1 MTATHENQTTR
12 PEWTDLAAW
21 TDVQFVEYAAKLQ
34 SFHPNDFKSRPAV
47 FEEIDRDVGFLIQN
61 VIRPYIDPSCVN
73 LTEEELT
80 SECRVKLATLF
91 HNRKNI
97 SIPNR
102 HEFFRYLK
110 TALNNHVKGQ
120 VQRHRFTV
128 KRTGIRPPSKGDVWA
143 EHRKPIETS
152 LDDPD
157 SHIQVPEASFG
168 DIGHELLEDLC
179 SVLTPLEE
187 LVVQQIIRPNATTI
201 LHVMLDIWS
210 ESTHSN
216 KVSYEHL
223 ALGLGMPVD
232 LFLSIRKQ
240 AQAKLKKLMKENT
253 DNFAWNASTA
263 FLSQVFAVEVPRS
276 TEKSVVKRLFSLAA
290 RNMVNRVND
299 EVKRHMQVIG
309 ARVPADQGATL
320 SCYGIMY
327 EDANHKCMGCG
338 VKSACVVETRSL
350 GLCEITPHPSILGA
364 RSSRVPAVNIDTAT
378 AAVRRSMPQVP
389 DDDMGV
395 NYVKIVDYLN
405 THFKRAEQAL
415 KDAPHEKI
423 TSFAL
428 NTAGGEGVSKSP
440 IFWMSKNSSDG
451 NVSIRFTKPSEA
463 LKAKLQQVANG
474 YYLPKDITAEE
485 AIKLIDE
492 LVHEKQK

>member
-1 MTATHENQTTR
+1 MTAIQEKPTIK
-12 PEWTDLAAW
+12 PEWTNISEW
-21 TDVQFVEYAAKLQ
+21 TDVQFVEYAAKLH
-34 SFHPNDFKSRPAV
+34 SCNPSDFRTRPAV

-120 VQRHRFTV
+120 VQRYRFTV
-128 KRTGIRPPSKGDVWA
+128 KRTGITPPTKGDTWA

-157 SHIQVPEASFG
+157 AHIQVPEASFG
-168 DIGHELLEDLC
+168 GISQELLEDLC
-179 SVLTPLEE
+179 SLLTPLEE
-187 LVVQQIIRPNATTI
+187 MVVQQIIRPNATTI

-210 ESTHSN
+210 ESSNSN

-223 ALGLGMPVD
+223 AMGLGMPVD
-232 LFLSIRKQ
+232 LFLTVRKQ
-240 AQAKLKKLMKENT
+240 AQAKLKTLMKDT
-253 DNFAWNASTA
+253 DDNFAWNASVA
-263 FLSQVFAVEVPRS
+263 FLSQTFSVEVPRN

-299 EVKRHMQVIG
+299 EVKRHMQVVG
-309 ARVPADQGATL
+309 ARVPADQGVTL
-320 SCYGIMY
+320 SCFGIMY
-327 EDANHKCMGCG
+327 EDANPKCMGCG
-338 VKSACVVETRSL
+338 AKSACVVETRSL
-350 GLCEITPHPSILGA
+350 GLCDITPHPSILGA

-378 AAVRRSMPQVP
+378 AATRRSLPQVP

-405 THFKRAEQAL
+405 ANFKRAEQAM

-428 NTAGGEGVSKSP
+428 TTTGQDGISKSP
-440 IFWMSKNSSDG
+440 IFWMSKNTGDG
-451 NVSIRFTKPSEA
+451 NVTIRFTKPSDA
-463 LKAKLQQVANG
+463 LKAKLHQVANG
-474 YYLPKDITAEE
+474 YYLPKDITAEQ